1 MSKMTDTVLHTCD
14 AWTVLATPFA
24 TSCRVH
30 IRMCRR
36 ASGALLEEMMSKV
49 VDHVR
54 AAPQSCVMHIEHVD
68 SDSLDP
74 PDLPCMMQIVGQ
86 LLQHKDLV
94 EKKLLGTCV
103 QAKTVDDA
111 ARVAADLF
119 QSMWQTDALLVVDTQ
134 EATDKFLRKMT
145 RRLARVTAPP

>member
-1 MSKMTDTVLHTCD
+1 MTDTLHTCE

-24 TSCRVH
+24 TSCRVE
-30 IRMCRR
+30 IRMRRR
-36 ASGALLEEMMSKV
+36 ATGDLLNEMMAKIA
-49 VDHVR
+49 DHMR
-54 AAPQSCVMHIEHVD
+54 AAAQPCVLHIQHVD
-68 SDSLDP
+68 SNALDP

-86 LLQHKDLV
+86 LLQHKDIV
-94 EKKLLGTCV
+94 EEKVLGTCV

-119 QSMWQTDALLVVDTQ
+119 QSMWQTDALVVVDTQ

-145 RRLARVTAPP
+145 RRLARVTA